1 MKNVG
6 IEYNGPPNQLRQ
18 GYGTPIC
25 IVLLSL
31 IDKVIQKIGFSFKK
45 PKLEENKGNSKDDR
59 LDIEDEIPDLINNEI
74 NYDDDINADKKK
86 PNKDN
91 KKKGGEQQDDGTGIM
106 FSGTTQEDWQRELEK
121 VSLKL
126 KIEYGKINAMEVQNG
141 ENIFNKL
148 NREKKNLIH
157 LFQNL
162 EQFWKIYQ
170 VKLIKVWKKLLKK
183 KKC

>member
-1 MKNVG
+1 M
-6 IEYNGPPNQLRQ
+6 
-18 GYGTPIC
+18 
-25 IVLLSL
+25 
-31 IDKVIQKIGFSFKK
+31 
-45 PKLEENKGNSKDDR
+45 
-59 LDIEDEIPDLINNEI
+59 DE
-74 NYDDDINADKKK
+74 KK

-91 KKKGGEQQDDGTGIM
+91 KKEGKEQQDDGTGIM

-148 NREKKNLIH
+148 NREEKNLIH

-183 KKC
+183 KNY